1 MKLLQVC
8 LLMTLLSACS
18 TFRSQDTTSDIHSNT
33 GTEALSTSLN
43 STADTSDGS
52 DNPGTDSNSPEPD
65 SAEPPVPA
73 TSWDRVVSNFSLE
86 HDINNPRV
94 KKHLDWYLRH
104 PRHLEQVSDRA
115 RRYLHYIASEVEQRG
130 IPGELALL
138 PVVESAFDP
147 FAYSHGRASG
157 VWQFIPS
164 TGRAYGLH
172 QDWWHDGRRD
182 IRNATNAALD
192 YLEYLAGRFDG
203 DWMLGLASY
212 NSGGG
217 TVRKAIRKNR
227 NRGLETDFWNLDL
240 PRETRAYVPKLIAIS
255 YLLEHRDQYDIAW
268 APIEDAPYFA
278 IVPTGGQI
286 DLSQV
291 AELAETDLDEIYRL
305 NPQYNRWA
313 THPDGP
319 HEVLIPATQEAIYR
333 DNLGKLNPDSRLKW
347 ERYVV
352 RSGDSLITIAKR
364 HRITADVVRSA
375 NQLTSDTI
383 YAGQE
388 LLIPSALRSGGEYG
402 LSLSERLMRK
412 QNAGRSSSRS
422 QRVDYQVK
430 DGDSFWKIA
439 RMYDTSVNK
448 LSRWNGMAPGDP
460 LRVGQK
466 LTIWTTH
473 SDGQREEVRK
483 VYYKVRS
490 GDNLSA
496 IASRFKVSVSEI
508 KRWNS
513 SKLGGR
519 YLKPGQNLTLYVD
532 VIR

>member
-8 LLMTLLSACS
+8 LLTAVLSACS
-18 TFRSQDTTSDIHSNT
+18 SIAPKNEPASKDNIAGIAPEQSTSDISPLPQT
-33 GTEALSTSLN
+33 APETEKEFS
-43 STADTSDGS
+43 
-52 DNPGTDSNSPEPD
+52 EPL
-65 SAEPPVPA
+65 APA
-73 TSWDRVVSNFSLE
+73 TSWDRVVSNFGLE
-86 HDINNPRV
+86 LDTSNERV
-94 KKHLDWYLRH
+94 KRHMGWYLKH

-115 RRYLHYIASEVEQRG
+115 RRYLHYIASEVERRE

-182 IRNATNAALD
+182 IRSATNAALD

-203 DWMLGLASY
+203 DWMLALASY
-212 NSGGG
+212 NSGAG
-217 TVRKAIRKNR
+217 TVRKAIRKNKR
-227 NRGLETDFWNLDL
+227 KGLSTDFWSLDL
-240 PRETRAYVPKLIAIS
+240 PKETRAYVPKLVAIS
-255 YLLEHRDQYDIAW
+255 YLLKHREDHEIAW
-268 APIEDAPYFA
+268 KDIEDAPYFA
-278 IVPTGGQI
+278 VVPTVGQI

-305 NPQYNRWA
+305 NPQFNRWA

-319 HEVLIPATQEAIYR
+319 HEVLIPATQEFLYR
-333 DNLGKLNPDSRLKW
+333 ENLSKLDENSRLKW
-347 ERYVV
+347 QRYVV
-352 RSGDSLITIAKR
+352 RSGDSLITIARK
-364 HRITADVVRSA
+364 HNITADVVRSA
-375 NQLTSDTI
+375 NQLKSDTI
-383 YAGQE
+383 YAGQH
-388 LLIPSALRSGGEYG
+388 LLIPSALKAGGEYG
-402 LSLSERLMRK
+402 LSLNERLTRK
-412 QNAGRSSSRS
+412 QNSGQTANRS
-422 QRVDYQVK
+422 QRVDYRVK
-430 DGDSFWKIA
+430 NGDSFWKIA

-466 LTIWTTH
+466 LTIWTTE

-496 IASRFKVSVSEI
+496 IGSRFNVTVSDI